1 MHVQVFPELPMELE
15 LEYKVGNNAVAMHGT
30 STVSSKG
37 STPCCT
43 ILLLRSPVVGQL
55 GIQGT
60 P

>member
-1 MHVQVFPELPMELE
+1 MELE
-15 LEYKVGNNAVAMHGT
+15 LEYKVGNNAVAMHGA